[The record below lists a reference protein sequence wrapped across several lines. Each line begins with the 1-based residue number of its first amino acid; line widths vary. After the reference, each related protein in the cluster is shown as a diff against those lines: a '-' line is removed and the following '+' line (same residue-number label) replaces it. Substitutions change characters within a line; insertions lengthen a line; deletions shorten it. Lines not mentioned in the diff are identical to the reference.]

1 MIKHDSTFL
10 KVRRSFKT
18 QVINKLC
25 LIIMVVMG
33 ICQQTAIAQQAPSA
47 VILPF
52 DIFAEQDLTYLQTE
66 IPSALMKSLEQA
78 GARVL
83 LLDPVSEP
91 NWKKRVSS
99 IEEIK
104 GLSVQTGGDFII
116 WGSLTWL
123 GQQFSLDLKLFEA
136 SAARPQLY
144 TVEGKGIENLP
155 TSVDKLAQEL
165 VLRIFKRQRILEIS
179 IDGNLRIEAEA
190 IKRVVKTQPGDIYN
204 PKNLSDDLKAIFAMG
219 YFDDIQ
225 ILSEPRPDGVMVTF
239 KIKEKPTLRA
249 VRFSGI
255 RWAFEEEEVAEV
267 ITAKRGSI
275 LNINVIQNDI
285 DRITELYKEENYHNV
300 NVDYKIY
307 ERKDNQADIEYIIEE
322 GEKFQ
327 IERIM
332 FEGNEAF
339 SDKELK
345 RQMATAE
352 ENILSWFTSA
362 GDLDENKLEQDVAR
376 LTSFYKNNGYMQA
389 RVGEPEVNFVGQ
401 EIEITIE
408 INEGPRFRVGE
419 VSLTG
424 DLILEQAELIESLKI
439 RQEEFYNRE
448 ILRGDVLNLTD
459 LYSNQGF
466 AYADVAPQV
475 KQDSEKRVVDIVFD
489 IKKGQQVYFEKIIIS
504 GNTKTRDKVIRRQLR
519 VYEQEQFS
527 STRLKRSIR
536 NLYRLDYFEQVN
548 VDTSKGSA
556 DDKMVLK
563 IDVVEKSTGAFSF
576 GAGYGN
582 ADKLYGTIS
591 ISERNLFGRGQ
602 KLELKGTMGSKT
614 QNIDLTF
621 TEPYVWDIPLSGTL
635 TFYNWKYDFEEY
647 DKDSFGFGLS
657 FSYPIFNYTRARL
670 GYVYDIADISNI
682 SSDAPDSIKE
692 LNGKNTKSSIKS
704 SLRYDSRDSTFVPSE
719 GSNHGFSF
727 EFAGLG
733 GDIGFMKYIGETT
746 YYLPLFW
753 GLVLAPHAEAGYVN
767 KTRTKKLPDYEKF
780 YLGGIGSLRGFKRD
794 DLAPRDNDNN
804 SIGGD
809 KYVQFNLDL
818 TFPLLKDQ
826 GVFGGLFF
834 DTGRVYGDNESIE
847 LDPGDLRQSAGLGI
861 RWLSPMGPVRLEYGF
876 ILDQKETDDG
886 PGNWEFSMASAF

>member
-861 RWLSPMGPVRLEYGF
+861 RWMSPMGPVRLEYGF

>member
-155 TSVDKLAQEL
+155 ASVDKLAQEL

-614 QNIDLTF
+614 QDIDLTF

-682 SSDAPDSIKE
+682 SSDAPGSIKE

-834 DTGRVYGDNESIE
+834 DTGRVYGDNERIE

>member
-614 QNIDLTF
+614 QDIDLTF

-861 RWLSPMGPVRLEYGF
+861 RWMSPMGPVRLEYGF

>member
-614 QNIDLTF
+614 QDIDLTF

-635 TFYNWKYDFEEY
+635 TFYNWIYDFEEY

>member
-704 SLRYDSRDSTFVPSE
+704 SLSYDSRDSTFVPSE

>member
-614 QNIDLTF
+614 QDIDLTF

>member
-155 TSVDKLAQEL
+155 ASVDKLAQEL

-614 QNIDLTF
+614 QDIDLTF

-861 RWLSPMGPVRLEYGF
+861 RWMSPMGPVRLEYGF

>member
-614 QNIDLTF
+614 QDIDLTF

-635 TFYNWKYDFEEY
+635 TFYNWIYDFEEY

-682 SSDAPDSIKE
+682 SSDAPGSIKE

>member
-155 TSVDKLAQEL
+155 ASVDKLAQEL

-704 SLRYDSRDSTFVPSE
+704 SLSYDSRDSTFVPSE

>member
-682 SSDAPDSIKE
+682 SSDAPGSIKE

-794 DLAPRDNDNN
+794 DLAPRDNNNN

-861 RWLSPMGPVRLEYGF
+861 RWMSPMGPVRLEYGF

>member
-155 TSVDKLAQEL
+155 ASVDKLAQEL

-614 QNIDLTF
+614 QDIDLTF

-635 TFYNWKYDFEEY
+635 KFYNWKYDFEEY

-861 RWLSPMGPVRLEYGF
+861 RWMSPMGPVRLEYGF

>member
-155 TSVDKLAQEL
+155 ASVDKLAQEL

-614 QNIDLTF
+614 QDIDLTF

-635 TFYNWKYDFEEY
+635 KFYNWKYDFEEY

-682 SSDAPDSIKE
+682 SSDAPGSIKE

-704 SLRYDSRDSTFVPSE
+704 SLSYDSRDSTFVPSE

>member
-155 TSVDKLAQEL
+155 ASVDKLAQEL

-682 SSDAPDSIKE
+682 SSDAPGSIKE

>member
-614 QNIDLTF
+614 QDIDLTF

-682 SSDAPDSIKE
+682 SSDAPGSIKE

-861 RWLSPMGPVRLEYGF
+861 RWMSPMGPVRLEYGF